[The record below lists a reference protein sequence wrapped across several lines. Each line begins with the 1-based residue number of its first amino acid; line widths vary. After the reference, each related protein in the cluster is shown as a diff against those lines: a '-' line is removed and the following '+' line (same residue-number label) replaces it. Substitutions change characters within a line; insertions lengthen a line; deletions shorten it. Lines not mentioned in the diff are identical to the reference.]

1 MTRPYHPWHG
11 FDKAVSRG
19 HTSAMDK
26 EEQPRVIPLGDGLA
40 ARSPFESSAEI
51 EGLYR
56 LEFRVVY
63 EQPEGGRMG
72 QFVVDQLTVKRRPD
86 GPPVTSEGIRQIP
99 LAVFLRLAVKSNL
112 MHVGPTIREGNTS
125 TWELTWASPLSERAR
140 GGGGP
145 SEQDLQTVAD
155 IYQAAYVTGN
165 PPTKTVMGRLELPRS
180 TASRWIALARE
191 RGLLGPATSGKAGG

>member
-1 MTRPYHPWHG
+1 
-11 FDKAVSRG
+11 
-19 HTSAMDK
+19 MDK

-40 ARSPFESSAEI
+40 ARSPFESFAEI

-63 EQPEGGRMG
+63 EQPEGGRTG
-72 QFVVDQLTVKRRPD
+72 RFVCDQLTVKRRPD

-99 LAVFLRLAVKSNL
+99 LAAFLRLAVESNL

-125 TWELTWASPLSERAR
+125 SWEYTWASPLAGSERAR
-140 GGGGP
+140 GGGP
-145 SEQDLQTVAD
+145 TDRDLQTVAD

-165 PPTKTVMGRLELPRS
+165 PPTKTVMSRLELPRS
-180 TASRWIALARE
+180 TASRWIRMARE